1 MTDYTSEN
9 PIESGKIIYTVPTP
23 RQDKGS
29 GGVHVRTEITPTGLY
44 RIVEKP
50 DGTIEKKRIDTHFDT
65 YNSDYTVRSK
75 ALDEA
80 KALINGDRQEE
91 YGTPQV
97 NFQRI
102 VDLWNV
108 LIPRGDSKE
117 WTRGDVALALLGLKM
132 ARAAQGY
139 KRDTYVDIAGYAA
152 LAVELNETE
161 DE

>member
-1 MTDYTSEN
+1 MADFDYGIIT
-9 PIESGKIIYTVPTP
+9 PPYGDGYSGTIRITGGPFASTPTP
-23 RQDKGS
+23 E
-29 GGVHVRTEITPTGLY
+29 RT
-44 RIVEKP
+44 
-50 DGTIEKKRIDTHFDT
+50 
-65 YNSDYTVRSK
+65 K

-80 KALINGDRQEE
+80 KTLINGDRQEE

-108 LIPRGDSKE
+108 LIPRPDRS
-117 WTRGDVALALLGLKM
+117 WSRGDVALALLGLKM

-139 KRDTYVDIAGYAA
+139 KRDTYIDIAGYAG
-152 LAVELNETE
+152 LAVELNEME